1 MTGKGVPM
9 ITPSWKGLVLDLVF
23 RGFFWFAGIPLLER
37 SVLQLTM
44 LIQESW
50 KSTVAAIEEQKSLDS
65 LAQVVLQNC
74 WLLDMITAQQGG
86 LCPVLNESCGF
97 YVNTS
102 AKEES
107 LWVLK
112 RNIKLIDDLKAQVG
126 KGSWL
131 SNLLSSTFSSLW
143 T

>member
-1 MTGKGVPM
+1 M
-9 ITPSWKGLVLDLVF
+9 
-23 RGFFWFAGIPLLER
+23 
-37 SVLQLTM
+37 
-44 LIQESW
+44 
-50 KSTVAAIEEQKSLDS
+50 AAIEEQKGLDS

-74 WLLDMITAQQGG
+74 GRLEMITAQKG
-86 LCPVLNESCGF
+86 LCPTLNESCGF
-97 YVNTS
+97 YVNIS

>member
-1 MTGKGVPM
+1 M
-9 ITPSWKGLVLDLVF
+9 
-23 RGFFWFAGIPLLER
+23 
-37 SVLQLTM
+37 
-44 LIQESW
+44 
-50 KSTVAAIEEQKSLDS
+50 AAIEEQKSLDS
-65 LAQVVLQNC
+65 LGQVVLQNC
-74 WLLDMITAQQGG
+74 GRLDMITAQEG
-86 LCPVLNESCGF
+86 LCPTLSESCGF
-97 YVNTS
+97 YVNIS